1 MRAFFRADS
10 IVRIQS
16 MIRLGLIWGRCNILP
31 YQCID
36 SVRKWLGNHFYF
48 SMATTPIR
56 GLVFSHS
63 YVNNALVSILMTYLT
78 ENWRTSNFAMAALV
92 TNVQEGVSDIMVIVL
107 ARISDTHMTRF
118 KMIASTNAAYLLGL
132 LLLWIR
138 SKFMSAQTEA
148 KVYYGAAVL
157 IGIGEAGRSAT
168 LKEFLDDQYFSEQ
181 KERPSTD
188 ENYLK
193 RLETRKEALW
203 RHPWFLGALLAVF
216 LPTPSWTST
225 FMVSTILVGVSYLL
239 FLLGYSC
246 YFLSRRIH
254 KSTWKSRLYYLKKL
268 SLVYPVQEQEQE
280 QEQRG
285 GEICIVTRVTSS
297 SSCPPEEAQRKKFWP
312 LIELKAGKGF
322 FIEVIAMWSAFFA
335 YSLVEATGSTL
346 FFEQMSS
353 LDTDSGIGS
362 VMDVAV
368 FLTLV
373 SGFSS
378 FLVSFI
384 YNLLIPKQ
392 WRKATLVR
400 IGCGLA
406 CSVLCCVAAWQ
417 VEGKRLKLVS
427 GERRE
432 HGTSKTIPMSAV
444 WLVPQFVL
452 LGLMKGLAL
461 NGLTEFLADRIANND
476 RLRARYYYASHI
488 SDLILGVGKLVT
500 ASSIL
505 VFRRSWFHPNIN
517 GSRLDRFLELL
528 TYLSLANLIYY
539 MCISVYFYRNEKSR
553 KSANKGDKQSSLLE
567 QVEQGIHAA
576 EKEGDVEEAPVPV
589 RGADLENEQTAE
601 EQVEQEID
609 DDDDDEVW
617 TSETTK
623 EIKKW
628 SYRNSHC
635 CCW

>member
-1 MRAFFRADS
+1 MRGFYRADS
-10 IVRIQS
+10 IVRLQS
-16 MIRLGLIWGRCNILP
+16 MIRVGLIWGRCNILP
-31 YQCID
+31 CQCID

-48 SMATTPIR
+48 SKATTPIR

-63 YVNNALVSILMTYLT
+63 YVNNALVSILITYLT

-92 TNVQEGVSDIMVIVL
+92 TNVQEGVSDILVIVI

-118 KMIASTNAAYLLGL
+118 KMIVSTNAAYFLGL
-132 LLLWIR
+132 LLLFYS
-138 SKFMSAQTEA
+138 SKFESSQTVA
-148 KVYYGAAVL
+148 KVYYGAVVL
-157 IGIGEAGRSAT
+157 IVLGEAGRSAT
-168 LKEFLDDQYFSEQ
+168 LKEFLENQYFSED

-188 ENYLK
+188 KNYLK

-203 RHPWFLGALLAVF
+203 HHPWFLGALLAVF
-216 LPTPSWTST
+216 LPTPTWTST

-246 YFLSRRIH
+246 YFLSSGIH
-254 KSTWKSRLYYLKKL
+254 KSTWKSRLCYLKKL
-268 SLVYPVQEQEQE
+268 SLVYPVEEQEE
-280 QEQRG
+280 EEERG
-285 GEICIVTRVTSS
+285 GEICIVTRVTSSSS

-312 LIELKAGKGF
+312 LIELKAEKGF

-335 YSLVEATGSTL
+335 YSLVEATGSTF

-353 LDTDSGIGS
+353 LDTKSGIGS
-362 VMDVAV
+362 VMVVAV
-368 FLTLV
+368 FFTLV
-373 SGFSS
+373 SRFSS

-384 YNLLIPKQ
+384 YDLLIPKQ

-406 CSVLCCVAAWQ
+406 CSMLCCVAAWL
-417 VEGKRLKLVS
+417 VEGKRLKSPVTVTNQRIE
-427 GERRE
+427 GDTR
-432 HGTSKTIPMSAV
+432 TTFAMSTW
-444 WLVPQFVL
+444 WLIPQFVQ
-452 LGLMKGLAL
+452 LGLMEGLAL

-517 GSRLDRFLELL
+517 GSHLDRFFELL

-539 MCISVYFYRNEKSR
+539 MCISVYFYHNEKSR
-553 KSANKGDKQSSLLE
+553 KSANKGNKQSSLLE

-576 EKEGDVEEAPVPV
+576 EKEADVEEAPVPV
-589 RGADLENEQTAE
+589 VVRTCKTNKPQ
-601 EQVEQEID
+601 
-609 DDDDDEVW
+609 
-617 TSETTK
+617 
-623 EIKKW
+623 
-628 SYRNSHC
+628 RNK
-635 CCW
+635 

>member
-1 MRAFFRADS
+1 MGRFDRADS
-10 IVRIQS
+10 IVRLQR

-31 YQCID
+31 CQCID

-48 SMATTPIR
+48 SKATTPIQ

-63 YVNNALVSILMTYLT
+63 YVNNALVSILITYLSDK
-78 ENWRTSNFAMAALV
+78 WRTSNFAMLALV
-92 TNVQEGVSDIMVIVL
+92 TNVQESVSDILVIVL

-118 KMIASTNAAYLLGL
+118 KMIVSTNAAYFLGL
-132 LLLWIR
+132 LLLWIC
-138 SKFMSAQTEA
+138 SKFALQTVT
-148 KVYYGAAVL
+148 KVYYGAVVL
-157 IGIGEAGRSAT
+157 MVLGEAGRSAT
-168 LKEFLDDQYFSEQ
+168 LKEFLENQYFSED

-246 YFLSRRIH
+246 YFVSSRIDEY
-254 KSTWKSRLYYLKKL
+254 STWKSCLDYLKKL
-268 SLVYPVQEQEQE
+268 SLVYPVEQEE
-280 QEQRG
+280 EEERG
-285 GEICIVTRVTSS
+285 GEICMVTRVTSS
-297 SSCPPEEAQRKKFWP
+297 SSSSCPPEEVQRKKFWP

-322 FIEVIAMWSAFFA
+322 FIEVIAMWSAFFT
-335 YSLVEATGSTL
+335 YSLVEATGSTF
-346 FFEQMSS
+346 FFEQTKS
-353 LDTDSGIGS
+353 LDTESGIGS

-368 FLTLV
+368 FFILV
-373 SGFSS
+373 RKFSS

-384 YNLLIPKQ
+384 YDLLIPKQ
-392 WRKATLVR
+392 WRKATVTLVR

-406 CSVLCCVAAWQ
+406 CSMLCCVVARL
-417 VEGKRLKLVS
+417 VEGKRLKSPVTDKIIE
-427 GERRE
+427 GV
-432 HGTSKTIPMSAV
+432 HHKIFTMSTW
-444 WLVPQFVL
+444 WLIPQFVL
-452 LGLMKGLAL
+452 LGLMHGLAL

-505 VFRRSWFHPNIN
+505 VFRRNWFHRNII
-517 GSRLDRFLELL
+517 GSHLDRFLELL
-528 TYLSLANLIYY
+528 TYLSLANLIHY
-539 MCISVYFYRNEKSR
+539 MCISIYFYRNEKSR
-553 KSANKGDKQSSLLE
+553 KSANKANKESSLLE

-576 EKEGDVEEAPVPV
+576 EKEADVEEVPVPV
-589 RGADLENEQTAE
+589 GGADLENQQTAG

-609 DDDDDEVW
+609 DDDDEELW

-623 EIKKW
+623 EIKK
-628 SYRNSHC
+628 
-635 CCW
+635 